1 MFVLG
6 IDAGGSK
13 TVCLLADGDGEV
25 RRSARGP
32 GANLAV
38 LGELEVEKV
47 LYELMEQ
54 VLTDEE
60 TASLEQRAAK
70 NRIDRPPRLG
80 DTGAFNQFWIDRG
93 TKVVPTKQ
101 SSLIV
106 DPLDGKLPNCVD
118 AILDRCAH
126 DEDGGLQ
133 Q

>member
-1 MFVLG
+1 MDDVENAGRPPRPAG
-6 IDAGGSK
+6 IWSFATITPLQRPDDLASK
-13 TVCLLADGDGEV
+13 
-25 RRSARGP
+25 
-32 GANLAV
+32 
-38 LGELEVEKV
+38 
-47 LYELMEQ
+47 Q

-118 AILDRCAH
+118 AILDRRGAH